1 MHSIFEPFSYEFM
14 QRALVACIL
23 IGFTNGFLSAFIVL
37 RRLALL
43 ADALSHSLLPGLAL
57 GAILF
62 GLAPAGLFIGALA
75 AAGLVGLGGQLVA
88 RSSRLKDETA
98 IASLYS
104 VAFAIGIMLIKY
116 ARVPVDLNHF
126 LFGNILGLSNM
137 DLWLS
142 YSISFVTIVTLLLF
156 HREYLLIMFDPT
168 LAASQ
173 GIRVALL
180 TYLLMGLTVLAMIS
194 SLQAIGVVLSLGLL
208 IIPGATL
215 YLLTDSFAIMAW
227 GGGALGAAG
236 AVIGL
241 WITNWIDVPS
251 GPAIVFV
258 LGIAMF
264 LALLLGP
271 RYGVL
276 ARMRRRAH
284 RHEESLKRW
293 EDRHGEDD
301 KASSG

>member
-173 GIRVALL
+173 GVRVALL

-227 GGGALGAAG
+227 GGGVLGATG

-276 ARMRRRAH
+276 ARMRRHAH

-293 EDRHGEDD
+293 EDRHAGDD

>member
-1 MHSIFEPFSYEFM
+1 MFSIFEPFFYEFM
-14 QRALVACIL
+14 QRALIACVL

-43 ADALSHSLLPGLAL
+43 ADALSHSLLPGLAI

-62 GLAPAGLFIGALA
+62 GLAPAGLFIGAVV
-75 AAGLVGLGGQLVA
+75 AAGLVGFGGQLIA

-98 IASLYS
+98 IASLYTI
-104 VAFAIGIMLIKY
+104 AFALGILLIKY

-142 YSISFVTIVTLLLF
+142 YAISFVTIVTLLAF
-156 HREYLLIMFDPT
+156 QREYLLVLFDPT

-173 GIRVALL
+173 GIRVAAL

-208 IIPGATL
+208 IIPGATV

-227 GGGALGAAG
+227 GGGVVGAFG

-241 WITNWIDVPS
+241 LLSYWIDVPS
-251 GPAIVFV
+251 GPSIVFV
-258 LGIAMF
+258 LGMALF
-264 LALLLGP
+264 LALLFGR

-276 ARMRRRAH
+276 ARMRHHTH

-293 EDRHGEDD
+293 GSAEGSKE
-301 KASSG
+301 KPF

>member
-1 MHSIFEPFSYEFM
+1 MLSFFEPFTYEFM
-14 QRALVACIL
+14 QRALLACLL

-43 ADALSHSLLPGLAL
+43 ADALSHSLLPGLAV

-62 GLAPAGLFIGALA
+62 GLAPAGLFIGAVV
-75 AAGLVGLGGQLVA
+75 AAGLVGLGGQLIA

-98 IASLYS
+98 IASLYT
-104 VAFAIGIMLIKY
+104 VAFALGILLIKY
-116 ARVPVDLNHF
+116 ARVPVDLHHF

-142 YSISFVTIVTLLLF
+142 YAISFTTIVTLLAF
-156 HREYLLIMFDPT
+156 QREYLLVMFDPT

-173 GIRVALL
+173 GIRVPLL

-208 IIPGATL
+208 IIPGATI

-227 GGGALGAAG
+227 GGGVLGAVG
-236 AVIGL
+236 AIIGL
-241 WITNWIDVPS
+241 LISYWIDVPS

-258 LGIAMF
+258 LG
-264 LALLLGP
+264 LALFAALFFGQ

-276 ARMRRRAH
+276 ARMRHQAH

-293 EDRHGEDD
+293 EHDEKPHPP
-301 KASSG
+301 

>member
-1 MHSIFEPFSYEFM
+1 M
-14 QRALVACIL
+14 
-23 IGFTNGFLSAFIVL
+23 
-37 RRLALL
+37 
-43 ADALSHSLLPGLAL
+43 
-57 GAILF
+57 
-62 GLAPAGLFIGALA
+62 
-75 AAGLVGLGGQLVA
+75 
-88 RSSRLKDETA
+88 
-98 IASLYS
+98 
-104 VAFAIGIMLIKY
+104 
-116 ARVPVDLNHF
+116 
-126 LFGNILGLSNM
+126 
-137 DLWLS
+137 
-142 YSISFVTIVTLLLF
+142 F

-168 LAASQ
+168 LASSQ

-208 IIPGATL
+208 IIPGATV

-227 GGGALGAAG
+227 GGGVVGAAG

-258 LGIAMF
+258 LGIALF
-264 LALLLGP
+264 LALLFGP

-276 ARMRRRAH
+276 ARLRHHAH

-293 EDRHGEDD
+293 EGHRHEEKD
-301 KASSG
+301 KPGLWLNRFSVLQVSMA

>member
-1 MHSIFEPFSYEFM
+1 MFSVFEPFSYEFM
-14 QRALVACIL
+14 QRALIACLL

-43 ADALSHSLLPGLAL
+43 ADALSHSLLPGLAV

-62 GLAPAGLFIGALA
+62 GLAPAGLFIGALV
-75 AAGLVGLGGQLVA
+75 AAGLVGLGGQLIA

-98 IASLYS
+98 IASLYTI
-104 VAFAIGIMLIKY
+104 AFALGILLIKY
-116 ARVPVDLNHF
+116 ARVPVDLHHF

-142 YSISFVTIVTLLLF
+142 YAISFVTIVTLLAF
-156 HREYLLIMFDPT
+156 QREYLLVMFDPT

-173 GIRVALL
+173 GIRVPML

-208 IIPGATL
+208 IIPGAAV
-215 YLLTDSFAIMAW
+215 YLLTDSFAVMAW
-227 GGGALGAAG
+227 GGGVLGAVG
-236 AVIGL
+236 SIIGL
-241 WITNWIDVPS
+241 LISYWIDVPS

-258 LGIAMF
+258 LGIGLF
-264 LALLLGP
+264 LALLFGT

-276 ARMRRRAH
+276 ARLHQHAH
-284 RHEESLKRW
+284 LHEESLKRW
-293 EDRHGEDD
+293 APTAEQPIEE
-301 KASSG
+301 KK